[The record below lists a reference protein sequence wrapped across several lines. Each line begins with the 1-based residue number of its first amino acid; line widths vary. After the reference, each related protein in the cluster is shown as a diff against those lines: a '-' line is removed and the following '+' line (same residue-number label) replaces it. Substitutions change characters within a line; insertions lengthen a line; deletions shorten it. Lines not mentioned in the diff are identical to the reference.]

1 MTAPRDPAL
10 DLPLDAPEAD
20 VIEQR
25 TPVGSD
31 RPVAVSP
38 GPVTTSPEVP
48 EADAA
53 EQATPVVDDP
63 DEVAE
68 RSSADPLVEADAAD
82 LAEQSVPVRLD
93 DGTDDD

>member
-1 MTAPRDPAL
+1 
-10 DLPLDAPEAD
+10 
-20 VIEQR
+20 
-25 TPVGSD
+25 
-31 RPVAVSP
+31 
-38 GPVTTSPEVP
+38 
-48 EADAA
+48 
-53 EQATPVVDDP
+53 VVDDP